1 MSVFEGLRESFRL
14 PDLRRRILITIFLLI
29 IYRFA
34 ANVPTPGV
42 DHLALEAA
50 LNPQTATGVS
60 TLGNVL
66 DLLSGGAVS
75 NFSVLAMGVYPYITA
90 SIIIQILTPVIPA
103 LEEIQKEGQAGR
115 NKMNRYTLF
124 LAIPIALFQAVAQI
138 NLFAQSGQNIIPGF
152 ALGLSSQFGVDPNW
166 LLTATVMAVMT
177 AGTMFAIWLGELI
190 TEDGIG
196 NGLSLIIFAGIV
208 AQIPFNFVNL
218 VSTETLDTVRNILI
232 FLFLTV
238 ITVLVI
244 VVVQEGVRRIP
255 VKYGKRVRGM
265 KMYGGGST
273 YVPLRVNTAGMI
285 PLIFA
290 QSILTL
296 PAIVA
301 SFFTESGVLFIAN
314 AATTFS
320 TIFGQQGGP
329 RMSGQIIYWLIYFL
343 MVVGFTYLYTDIMIR
358 NQNLADNL
366 QRNGGFIPGIRPGKR
381 TEEFI
386 QKVVQRIT
394 LVGALFLGF
403 IAVLPGI
410 VVIIMNL
417 ISPGSGTELQPGLGV
432 VSGGGLIIVVG
443 VVVDTLRQLQ
453 AQLVMRHREG
463 FIR

>member
-1 MSVFEGLRESFRL
+1 MSVIEGLRESFRL
-14 PDLRRRILITIFLLI
+14 PDLRRRILITILLLI

-34 ANVPTPGV
+34 ANVPVPGV
-42 DHLALEAA
+42 DRVALSTL
-50 LNPQTATGVS
+50 LNQDTGVGA
-60 TLGNVL
+60 LANVL

-103 LEEIQKEGQAGR
+103 LEEITKEGQAGR
-115 NKMNRYTLF
+115 NKINRYTMY

-138 NLFAQSGQNIIPGF
+138 NLFNSQQLPILPSFGFTGAQADP
-152 ALGLSSQFGVDPNW
+152 LLSVTI
-166 LLTATVMAVMT
+166 LAVMT

-208 AQIPFNFVNL
+208 SRIPVGLTGLFVTTN
-218 VSTETLDTVRNILI
+218 TVDSIRNVV
-232 FLFLTV
+232 LFLALTILTV
-238 ITVLVI
+238 VMI

-255 VKYGKRVRGM
+255 IKYGKRVRGM

-273 YVPLRVNTAGMI
+273 YLPLRVNTAGMI

-301 SFFTESGVLFIAN
+301 GFFDNETAPQAIQDIAGTISSLFG
-314 AATTFS
+314 T
-320 TIFGQQGGP
+320 QGGA
-329 RMSGQIIYWLIYFL
+329 RVGGQSIYWLIYFL

-358 NQNLADNL
+358 NMNTAENL

-386 QKVVQRIT
+386 NRVVQRIT
-394 LVGALFLGF
+394 LVGALFLGL
-403 IAVLPGI
+403 IAVLPGLI
-410 VVIIMNL
+410 TIIMNL
-417 ISPGSGTELQPGLGV
+417 IQPGAGTELRNALFV
-432 VSGGGLIIVVG
+432 VSGGGLIIIVG
-443 VVVDTLRQLQ
+443 VVIDTLRQLE
-453 AQLVMRHREG
+453 AQLVMRHRDS